1 MVNSQLSKHGYLFIQ
16 SSKQRLL
23 TQGMVE
29 SDSHR
34 QETTFTGSLND
45 LLKHELMTTMNTI
58 KHAYCCYIPYIL
70 HTLFVALYSSPNNNT
85 GEVAKNIYNQHSN
98 ERGTVRNI

>member
-1 MVNSQLSKHGYLFIQ
+1 MVNSQLSKHGYLFVQ

-23 TQGMVE
+23 TQSVVE
-29 SDSHR
+29 GNSHR
-34 QETTFTGSLND
+34 LESTFTGSLYY

-58 KHAYCCYIPYIL
+58 KHAYSCYIPYVL
-70 HTLFVALYSSPNNNT
+70 HILFVALYNSPNNNT